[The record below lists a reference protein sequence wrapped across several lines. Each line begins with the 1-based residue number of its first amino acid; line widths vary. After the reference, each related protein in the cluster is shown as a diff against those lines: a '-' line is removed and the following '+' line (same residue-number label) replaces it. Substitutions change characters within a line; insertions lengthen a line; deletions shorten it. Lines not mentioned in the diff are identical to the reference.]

1 VKRKDR
7 LFSILLALQQRNET
21 AQSLADKM
29 EVSKRTILRDM
40 EALSEM
46 GVPLYAVSGPS
57 GGFRLMDGF
66 KLAPLQLDSQEAL
79 TLLFA
84 LQSVTSLADSPF
96 NKERWVVRDKV
107 RSLLPQG
114 TLNQIEPLLDHME
127 VSVPRRQYT
136 TPYLSELLTYA
147 AEGTKVELFYR
158 SENHQRWVQVRPERV
173 YTANGFWYCEAYS
186 HTHGQNRM
194 FRVDRID
201 MIRPLA
207 QEDWYQTPPFKK
219 EAGSKPPIRI
229 VVKLTYKGMLRVER
243 DEHVGDQ
250 VRAVSDEEWE
260 LDFQCPASELDWFV
274 SFFYS
279 LGMEA
284 DVVEPPS
291 VRQQIYRMA
300 EQMHERYT
308 TNRGAVSDD
317 EVE

>member
-1 VKRKDR
+1 
-7 LFSILLALQQRNET
+7 
-21 AQSLADKM
+21 
-29 EVSKRTILRDM
+29 
-40 EALSEM
+40 
-46 GVPLYAVSGPS
+46 
-57 GGFRLMDGF
+57 
-66 KLAPLQLDSQEAL
+66 
-79 TLLFA
+79 
-84 LQSVTSLADSPF
+84 
-96 NKERWVVRDKV
+96 
-107 RSLLPQG
+107 
-114 TLNQIEPLLDHME
+114 
-127 VSVPRRQYT
+127 
-136 TPYLSELLTYA
+136 
-147 AEGTKVELFYR
+147 
-158 SENHQRWVQVRPERV
+158 
-173 YTANGFWYCEAYS
+173 
-186 HTHGQNRM
+186 M

-207 QEDWYQTPPFKK
+207 QEDWDQTPPVKK

-284 DVVEPPS
+284 EVVEPPS
-291 VRQQIYRMA
+291 VRQRIYRMV